1 MKPSITL
8 VPFAYP
14 DYPQDVVQRFIES
27 SSKMIGSLDVT
38 LTVTAPVVVADD
50 AEEVRRQIRD
60 ADSDLIVALLVTW
73 VEAPNLVATL
83 RDFFGRPL
91 LLWSHTTYR
100 EGDEII
106 TLGPI
111 PAAGVIRETLE
122 EMEVRFKFIYGPPD
136 SAAVGEQIASSA
148 RVASAVRALSRAR
161 VGLFGYASMGMYTG
175 TFDQVKV
182 RRLLGPEIFHFGQYF
197 IIKAADKMK
206 DEQVG
211 HLVERAKSDWHLG
224 PEVSDTNLIRTMKVY
239 AALDHLRQEH
249 KLDALTVKC
258 QYEMSRLYK
267 LAPCIPLSML
277 ADQIPASCEGDVP
290 LILSQLILHYLS
302 DGQVTGYGDVH
313 DVTEDGIIF
322 AACGFAPLSLL
333 DGKPEVHAHTA
344 LYEGL
349 MTTSSFRQ
357 GPITLARLA
366 SDREGFKMH
375 IATGQ
380 ARPMPK
386 YHEIGCPQYAGM
398 RVILNGEVNAFMQHL
413 ASQHYAIVY
422 GDLKE
427 EIVELCQQL
436 SIRPVVS

>member
-1 MKPSITL
+1 LPIITL

-148 RVASAVRALSRAR
+148 RVASAVRARS
-161 VGLFGYASMGMYTG
+161 
-175 TFDQVKV
+175 
-182 RRLLGPEIFHFGQYF
+182 
-197 IIKAADKMK
+197 
-206 DEQVG
+206 
-211 HLVERAKSDWHLG
+211 ERYQSD
-224 PEVSDTNLIRTMKVY
+224 P
-239 AALDHLRQEH
+239 
-249 KLDALTVKC
+249 
-258 QYEMSRLYK
+258 
-267 LAPCIPLSML
+267 
-277 ADQIPASCEGDVP
+277 
-290 LILSQLILHYLS
+290 
-302 DGQVTGYGDVH
+302 
-313 DVTEDGIIF
+313 
-322 AACGFAPLSLL
+322 
-333 DGKPEVHAHTA
+333 
-344 LYEGL
+344 
-349 MTTSSFRQ
+349 
-357 GPITLARLA
+357 
-366 SDREGFKMH
+366 
-375 IATGQ
+375 
-380 ARPMPK
+380 
-386 YHEIGCPQYAGM
+386 YHESLCRAGPSEA
-398 RVILNGEVNAFMQHL
+398 GT
-413 ASQHYAIVY
+413 
-422 GDLKE
+422 
-427 EIVELCQQL
+427 
-436 SIRPVVS
+436 